1 MENGYNGEINM
12 KNSKLYACYSVPLR
26 DYLATKEIRYELVGL
41 NPTSKLMFWAY
52 IRDEKLNKA
61 LKEWSL
67 NKR

>member
-1 MENGYNGEINM
+1 M
-12 KNSKLYACYSVPLR
+12 KNSKLYVCYSVPLR
-26 DYLATKEIRYELVGL
+26 DFLATKGIRYELVGL

-52 IRDEKLNKA
+52 IRDEKLNKS